1 MKGLR
6 GWLEIRSTA
15 GPTPFS
21 RMKYVAY
28 VCRRSG
34 YSLRSS
40 KSMYWSSDGQ
50 SITYTTPT
58 LGSHTIAFHKWQ
70 ILAQQLSLDVEQSF
84 QNICPSYNRDNL
96 IQGMY
101 NHLSNSHPSSLP
113 AVPEHLDVYQTALQK
128 QVTLAFLHP
137 QDSHGLFRL
146 EKSTN
151 EQLLEREQAFLA
163 KFLVYFLLTCG
174 VPPRAPTV
182 VGYQLKD
189 LLQMGEEFVL
199 AWGKEKAVT
208 AGIRDEKRG
217 VLHVIPISA
226 GKALV
231 SYLTYIRPFTDR
243 VRALAGFQVD
253 SDSIFVDSNGR
264 WGTDS
269 VREHLRS
276 MAGRLLGP
284 KICTNILRQVMQS
297 VFSRQLPN
305 FLVSKTSYK
314 SVEYKDIR
322 FARRNTFAFVRVS
335 QSWQAVVGV
344 SPCREVTSDGDAFN
358 PAFISLICSIQL
370 ARILSYLNP
379 STSVV
384 DVWLQV
390 TISKVRA
397 NYFPLVIY

>member
-1 MKGLR
+1 
-6 GWLEIRSTA
+6 
-15 GPTPFS
+15 
-21 RMKYVAY
+21 
-28 VCRRSG
+28 
-34 YSLRSS
+34 
-40 KSMYWSSDGQ
+40 MYWSSDGQ

-58 LGSHTIAFHKWQ
+58 LGSHTIAFHEWQ
-70 ILAQQLSLDVEQSF
+70 ILARQLSQDVEQSF

-96 IQGMY
+96 ILKMY
-101 NHLSNSHPSSLP
+101 NHLSNGHSSSVLA
-113 AVPEHLDVYQTALQK
+113 AVPTNLDTYQTALRK
-128 QVTLAFLHP
+128 QVALAFLHP
-137 QDSHGLFRL
+137 QDSHGLFQL
-146 EKSTN
+146 EKSTS
-151 EQLLEREQAFLA
+151 EQFLEREQAFLA

-174 VPPRAPTV
+174 VSPRAPTV

-264 WGTDS
+264 WSTEK

-284 KICTNILRQVMQS
+284 KICTNILRQVIQS
-297 VFSRQLPN
+297 IFSRQFPN

-314 SVEYKDIR
+314 SAEYKDIR
-322 FARRNTFAFVRVS
+322 FARRNTFAFVHVS

-344 SPCREVTSDGDAFN
+344 SPYREATSDGNAFD
-358 PAFISLICSIQL
+358 PAFVSLICSIQL
-370 ARILSYLNP
+370 AQISSCLDS

-384 DVWLQV
+384 DVWFQV
-390 TISKVRA
+390 TNSKV
-397 NYFPLVIY
+397 